1 MCNLK
6 IYSEML
12 TIKKI
17 KSNKIKVNI
26 FIIDKYTKLS
36 EKDFTTSE
44 IAYINKKQ
52 NSDETVISLS
62 DYQNFKEVIYADST
76 EMSEVAAMESIRK
89 AASKIQHKIIN
100 YVIKN
105 LVVKDLTKS
114 QTLCLSFAEGFI
126 LSAYRFDKY
135 ITKKENKESVT
146 AVLLISNQINDNQIN
161 MLQNLLQAVY
171 YSRNL
176 VNEPVS
182 FLTAREFAEQMNKM
196 GEESGF
202 HVEIFGKKK
211 IESLKM
217 GGLLAVNRGSFD
229 EPTFTV
235 MEWKPKN
242 AVNKKPIVFVG
253 KGIVFD
259 TGGLSLKPTAG
270 SMDEMK
276 CDMAGGAAVAGAMY
290 SIAKNNLSVWVIG
303 LVPATDNRPGK
314 NAYAPQDVITMH
326 NGMTVEVL
334 NTDAEG
340 RMILADALSYAQ
352 KYHPEIVIDLAT
364 LTGSAHAAIGTNAI
378 VGMTNDKTGNFKTLM
393 EAGDFVHERIVEFP
407 FWDEYAEM
415 LKSEVADIKNIGGKV
430 AGAITAGKF
439 LEKFTNYPYIHLDI
453 AGPAFLTKA
462 EEYKPIGGTGIG
474 VRLLFKYLQLKA
486 EKNEG
491 K

>member
-1 MCNLK
+1 M
-6 IYSEML
+6 I

-17 KSNKIKVNI
+17 KSDKTKVNI

-36 EKDFTTSE
+36 EKDFTKSE
-44 IAYINKKQ
+44 IAFINKKQ
-52 NSDETVISLS
+52 NSDETIISLS
-62 DYQNFKEVIYADST
+62 DFQNLKEVICADS
-76 EMSEVAAMESIRK
+76 SEISEFAAMENMRK
-89 AASKIQHKIIN
+89 AASKVQHKIVN
-100 YVIKN
+100 HNIKN
-105 LVVKDLTKS
+105 LVVKDLTKTQAS
-114 QTLCLSFAEGFI
+114 CLTFAEGFV

-135 ITKKENKESVT
+135 FTKKEEKESTITEVS
-146 AVLLISNQINDNQIN
+146 LISKQIDDTQINS
-161 MLQNLLQAVY
+161 LQNVLQAVY
-171 YSRNL
+171 YTRNL

-182 FLTAREFAEQMNKM
+182 FLTAREFAKQMKKM
-196 GEESGF
+196 GEEAGY

-217 GGLLAVNRGSFD
+217 GGLLAVNKGSFN
-229 EPTFTV
+229 EPTFTI
-235 MEWKPKN
+235 MEWKPQN

-253 KGIVFD
+253 KGVVFD

-276 CDMAGGAAVAGAMY
+276 CDMAGGATVAGAMFTV
-290 SIAKNNLSVWVIG
+290 AKNNLPVWTIG
-303 LVPATDNRPGK
+303 LVPATDNRPGN
-314 NAYAPQDVITMH
+314 NAYAPQDVVTMH

-352 KYHPEIVIDLAT
+352 KYNPEVVVDLAT
-364 LTGSAHAAIGTNAI
+364 LTGAAQAAIGTNAI
-378 VGMTNDKTGNFKTLM
+378 VGMTNDKTGNFKSFM
-393 EAGDFVHERIVEFP
+393 DAGDIVHERIVEFP

-415 LKSEVADIKNIGGKV
+415 LKSDVADMKNIGGKV

-439 LEKFTNYPYIHLDI
+439 LEKFTDYPYIHLDI
-453 AGPAFLTKA
+453 AGPAFLSKA

-486 EKNEG
+486 EKNER